1 MLFRIVTLTYPDDGY
16 SLFSGL
22 TGTFSVFKAKN
33 SSCILNPCMNGGTC
47 VGSGDSFS
55 CICKEGWEGR
65 TCTQSK
71 AFLFLPL
78 HPPGILGVSGRE
90 LLTETKQVYGVHV
103 PKYLNHSEWEVGK
116 EDDARVM
123 NEEFVVLLSA
133 SSLCQNKT
141 LGML

>member
-1 MLFRIVTLTYPDDGY
+1 MILTYPDERY

-22 TGTFSVFKAKN
+22 IDALSVFKAKN

-71 AFLFLPL
+71 AFLLSSPAS
-78 HPPGILGVSGRE
+78 PGILGVSGRE
-90 LLTETKQVYGVHV
+90 LLTETKQVYGGSCA
-103 PKYLNHSEWEVGK
+103 KISESFRVGG
-116 EDDARVM
+116 R
-123 NEEFVVLLSA
+123 
-133 SSLCQNKT
+133 
-141 LGML
+141 